1 MSGPAQ
7 DGWSIHSDDRAKNP
21 AQGNFVNKR
30 GCAIFALERR
40 KTAMGVNPRPMA

>member
-21 AQGNFVNKR
+21 AQGKFVNKR
-30 GCAIFALERR
+30 RCAVFALERQ
-40 KTAMGVNPRPMA
+40 KIATGANPWRTK